1 MGRKAGE
8 DEREYK
14 AAAGHISNGYHCIV
28 FKGGSKESFCL
39 SWHPCPKSGS
49 SQLSHLCEQIRTSTL
64 ASSRTTNST
73 GAVSTPSPTASDTTA
88 NGDTA
93 CNTASARSIGRMERS
108 VGLTPH
114 LVTLESKP

>member
-8 DEREYK
+8 DKREYK

-39 SWHPCPKSGS
+39 SWHPCPKGES

-64 ASSRTTNST
+64 ASSRTTLR
-73 GAVSTPSPTASDTTA
+73 TAMAFVQGRSCDGGDRAGGGVVIATVTVMADDGGRGGGGGDDHVDT
-88 NGDTA
+88 DD
-93 CNTASARSIGRMERS
+93 
-108 VGLTPH
+108 V
-114 LVTLESKP
+114 